1 MANARLLRAETGKKS
16 NYQPEL
22 DIKSS
27 ELLLC
32 VDNLDRVMGMRHITS
47 SKTTSSGMGESL
59 YIVHEEKKPCPN
71 TDSASCTHLEDHV
84 SLGV

>member
-1 MANARLLRAETGKKS
+1 MANARVLRAETGKKS

-47 SKTTSSGMGESL
+47 SKTTSSGMGKSL
-59 YIVHEEKKPCPN
+59 YIVHEEKK
-71 TDSASCTHLEDHV
+71 SHV
-84 SLGV
+84 LTQTRLRVLTWRTT